1 MDKRTQGAWLLAHSK
16 NLDHVSGPGALRLE
30 NIGYSGKIGRL
41 YNVLRRGSDEARAV
55 VIDGATVTN
64 LCQLNNIDRA
74 SREDGL
80 RVLQESGRIDV
91 SADGSVAVLG
101 ATTGIVLET
110 AAEVFENSNASR
122 DEQAVLT
129 LSDEVASRPVARGTA
144 EQMIGDLHHIRS
156 AQASELVDLCKTT
169 ALIDEEIAGD
179 RLILFNSNT
188 FRDKERA
195 KKAYLILEA
204 LKPDERSRL
213 SELEEVLRTRGAA
226 AEAEVERIL
235 GSKLYTG
242 LASAGYFDRME
253 VNNRAESV
261 GYVALPDAFQR
272 YGRPFE
278 EDPVDDAK
286 ALMASLTYGMMRSDP
301 GRGRITMPL
310 ALLNALIAGREV
322 GGPSGATAI
331 GEDYQELERRG
342 VVHVTPVGGRR
353 FRIKLLKPDV
363 GQLAR
368 SIFGGG
374 KPAEE
379 AVLLAGRAP
388 ATGFKGPDEARRD
401 VRRKNRAEDRKFVA
415 SALDRIRGGG

>member
-30 NIGYSGKIGRL
+30 NIGYAGKIGRL

-55 VIDGATVTN
+55 VIDGARVTN

-74 SREDGL
+74 SREDGI

-101 ATTGIVLET
+101 ATTAIVLET
-110 AAEVFENSNASR
+110 AAEVFENSNASGA
-122 DEQAVLT
+122 EHAVLT
-129 LSDEVASRPVARGTA
+129 VSEEVASRPVARRTA
-144 EQMIGDLHHIRS
+144 EQLIGDLHHIRS
-156 AQASELVDLCKTT
+156 SEVSDLVDLCKTT
-169 ALIDEEIAGD
+169 ALIDEEVAGEH
-179 RLILFNSNT
+179 LILFNSNT
-188 FRDKERA
+188 FRNKERA
-195 KKAYLILEA
+195 KKAYLILGG

-213 SELEEVLRTRGAA
+213 TELEQLLRTRGAA
-226 AEAEVERIL
+226 AEVEAERIL
-235 GSKLYTG
+235 RPKLYTG
-242 LASAGYFDRME
+242 LASTGYFDRME
-253 VNNRAESV
+253 VNNRSESV
-261 GYVALPDAFQR
+261 GYIALPDAFQR

-278 EDPVDDAK
+278 EDPIDDAK
-286 ALMASLTYGMMRSDP
+286 ALMASLTYGITRRDP
-301 GRGRITMPL
+301 SLGRITMPL
-310 ALLNALIAGREV
+310 ALLDALIAGREV

-342 VVHVTPVGGRR
+342 VVDVRPAGGRR
-353 FRIKLLKPDV
+353 FRMRLVKPDV

-379 AVLLAGRAP
+379 AVLMAGGAP
-388 ATGFKGPDEARRD
+388 AIGFKGPDEARRD
-401 VRRKNRAEDRKFVA
+401 VRRKNRAEDRNFVA
-415 SALDRIRGGG
+415 SVLDRIRGGG